1 MITEKQ
7 EQVLNTISEYIAKKW
22 VSPTIEELQYLLNQK
37 SKRWVVQYLEVLEKK
52 GFITRWRWYR
62 SIKLGNSIGFQTMI
76 NIPLL
81 GYANAGKPISF
92 ADENISSYIPVSKN
106 IIKGDSSN
114 YFLLKIE
121 GTSMNNFVVNGKN
134 IEDGSMILVNK
145 SKNDLN
151 WHDAFLFIIDNCA
164 TIKKYKREWENI
176 YLLPV
181 SKDSSHLPIILNQDD
196 NIILNWKVED
206 VFNF

>member
-22 VSPTIEELQYLLNQK
+22 QSPTIEELQYLLNQK

-52 GFITRWRWYR
+52 WFITRWRWYR

-76 NIPLL
+76 SIPLL

-92 ADENISSYIPVSKN
+92 ADEDIRSYIPISKS
-106 IIKGDSSN
+106 IIKGDTAN

-134 IEDGSMILVNK
+134 IEDWSMILVNK

-151 WHDAFLFIIDNCA
+151 WSDAFLFIIDNCA
-164 TIKKYKREWENI
+164 TIKKYKKEWENI

-196 NIILNWKVED
+196 NIILNGKVED
-206 VFNF
+206 VYNF

>member
-52 GFITRWRWYR
+52 WFITRWRWYR

-106 IIKGDSSN
+106 IIKGDASN

>member
-7 EQVLNTISEYIAKKW
+7 EQVLNTISEYIAKKGQ
-22 VSPTIEELQYLLNQK
+22 SPTIEELQYLLNQK

-52 GFITRWRWYR
+52 WFITRWRWYR
-62 SIKLGNSIGFQTMI
+62 SIKLGNSIWFQTMI

-92 ADENISSYIPVSKN
+92 ADENITSYIPVSKN
-106 IIKGDSSN
+106 IISWDSSN
-114 YFLLKIE
+114 YFLLKVE
-121 GTSMNNFVVNGKN
+121 WTSMNNFVINGKN
-134 IEDGSMILVNK
+134 IEDWSIVLINK
-145 SKNDLN
+145 SKNELN
-151 WHDAFLFIIDNCA
+151 WNDAFLFIVDNCA
-164 TIKKYKREWENI
+164 TLKKYKKEQENI

-181 SKDSSHLPIILNQDD
+181 SKDKSHMPIIISEND
-196 NIILNWKVED
+196 NILLNWKVVD

>member
-7 EQVLNTISEYIAKKW
+7 EQVLNAISEYIAKKW
-22 VSPTIEELQYLLNQK
+22 QSPTIEELQYLLNQK
-37 SKRWVVQYLEVLEKK
+37 SKRWVVQYLEALEKK
-52 GFITRWRWYR
+52 WFITRWRWYR

-81 GYANAGKPISF
+81 GYANAWKPISF
-92 ADENISSYIPVSKN
+92 ADENISSYIPISKN
-106 IIKGDSSN
+106 IISWDSTN

-121 GTSMNNFVVNGKN
+121 WTSMNNFILNGKN
-134 IEDGSMILVNK
+134 IEDWSIVLVNK
-145 SKNDLN
+145 SKNELN
-151 WHDAFLFIIDNCA
+151 NSDAFLFIIDNCA
-164 TIKKYKREWENI
+164 TIKKYKKEQENI

-181 SKDSSHLPIILNQDD
+181 SKDKSHLPIILNEND
-196 NIILNWKVED
+196 NVILNWKVVD